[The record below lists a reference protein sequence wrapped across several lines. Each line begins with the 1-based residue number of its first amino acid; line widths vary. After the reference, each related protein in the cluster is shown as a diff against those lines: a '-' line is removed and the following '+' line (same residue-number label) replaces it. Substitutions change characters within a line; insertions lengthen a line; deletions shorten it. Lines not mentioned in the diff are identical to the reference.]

1 MHQPTNIMEDV
12 TKYIFE
18 RIKSTDFPLECR
30 AMYYF
35 AKGRHEHQVRKV
47 SEKPYY
53 THPRGVAYIVMVM
66 GGTFEQINAAFGHD
80 LLEDTETSFTEIK
93 VVSGSYHCAEICSEL
108 RNNRFTIDDI
118 GKETYMSKK
127 LVGMSDDALMVK
139 LSDILYNMLDCPTEK
154 GKERM
159 KINVNYLLKNRKN
172 IPENC
177 MKIVELIK
185 KHTMDNN

>member
-1 MHQPTNIMEDV
+1 MEDV

-30 AMYYF
+30 GMYYF
-35 AKGRHEHQVRKV
+35 VKGRHDHQLRNV
-47 SEKPYY
+47 SNKPYY
-53 THPRGVAYIVMVM
+53 IHPRGVAYIVMIM
-66 GGTFEQINAAFGHD
+66 GGSIDQINAAFGHD

-108 RNNRFTIDDI
+108 RNNRYTINDI

-127 LVGMSDDALMVK
+127 LVCLSDDALFVK
-139 LSDILYNMLDCPTEK
+139 LADILYNMLDCPTDK
-154 GKERM
+154 GMERM
-159 KINVNYLLKNRKN
+159 KINVDYLLENRKN

-177 MKIVELIK
+177 KKLLKIIEIQP
-185 KHTMDNN
+185 

>member
-1 MHQPTNIMEDV
+1 MEDV

-35 AKGRHEHQVRKV
+35 AKGRHEHQYRKV
-47 SEKPYY
+47 SNKPYY
-53 THPRGVAYIVMVM
+53 IHPRGVAYIVMVM
-66 GGTFEQINAAFGHD
+66 GGTVEQINAAFGHD

-118 GKETYMSKK
+118 GKETYMSQK
-127 LVGMSDDALMVK
+127 LVGLSDDALLVK
-139 LSDILYNMLDCPTEK
+139 LADILYNMLDCPTEK
-154 GKERM
+154 GMKRM
-159 KINVNYLLKNRKN
+159 QINVDYLLENREN
-172 IPENC
+172 IPEKC
-177 MKIVELIK
+177 IDIIELIK
-185 KHTMDNN
+185 KHTQNDETKND